1 MSAEPSE
8 QAADPGRKRSN
19 ENTFLSL
26 TQKKKKTMA
35 KETTF
40 DTVEVAEGV

>member
-26 TQKKKKTMA
+26 TQEKKKNHGKRNY
-35 KETTF
+35 F
-40 DTVEVAEGV
+40 

>member
-8 QAADPGRKRSN
+8 QAADPGSKRSN

-26 TQKKKKTMA
+26 TQEKKKKPWQKKLLLTQ
-35 KETTF
+35 
-40 DTVEVAEGV
+40 